1 MNDYVGNLYNDIE
14 IESFNEDNVQFDN
27 IQKPATICLINVG
40 GCGKNFGSCGAFI
53 GGCRK
58 NSNHCWIDGGF
69 YLKIVSTGI

>member
-14 IESFNEDNVQFDN
+14 IDNFNEDNVQFDN
-27 IQKPATICLINVG
+27 IQKTATICLINVG

-69 YLKIVSTGI
+69 Y

>member
-14 IESFNEDNVQFDN
+14 IESFNEDNVKFDN

-69 YLKIVSTGI
+69 Y